1 MLTRNRTR
9 ITPPPSRALDRT
21 PMWGGIGTW
30 GGDWP
35 TVPHEQGLAISAD
48 GAQLQ
53 TDIRFF
59 LMRVVW
65 DWRTTD
71 ILVSQAEERGR
82 QRLQDRLRASLDAEP
97 LEDGMDHPAESVI
110 ATALDSEDPDTVLR
124 WIQSFC
130 LDSSNPAFAAAVF
143 VCVARQPGVGTA
155 RWREELVRGG
165 LAVDEVEVRDAAM
178 QAAEYWADPGFLH
191 VLSAHSEPVGWL
203 DEYRRGIMDDLGG

>member
-21 PMWGGIGTW
+21 LIWGGVDTW

-59 LMRVVW
+59 LVRVVEGW
-65 DWRTTD
+65 WTTG
-71 ILVSQAEERGR
+71 ISASLAEERGR

-110 ATALDSEDPDTVLR
+110 ATALDSENPDAVLR
-124 WIQSFC
+124 WIRSFC

-191 VLSAHSEPVGWL
+191 VLSAHAEPVGWL
-203 DEYRRGIMDDLGG
+203 DEYRRGVMGDLGG